1 MIKNYW
7 KKGAKQKTRVIVLAL
22 ILLITLIVLRDDYQP
37 ALLFFRKYIFIIL
50 LCAMVLFLGL
60 RKFRSSV
67 TGSKKIGTL
76 IVMIVF
82 FGILYLV
89 GWHFKMYDYMKTY
102 NVFKNLNKI
111 QINELPLTQNERI
124 QPLRNIYSMANES
137 VGETKDVSL
146 PHLVRV
152 DGLNKWTMA
161 IQPTEKY
168 VWQGMSD
175 NTEEVFAVSST
186 TPFPRF
192 SSENRIAVTFS
203 IGESLKFSRNTY
215 NAVVQRFN
223 PWMLFNFEPSDTFY
237 MKNDAGEW
245 VEVVSLIKWK
255 GFLFP
260 YPTFGGVMVVE
271 SGEHDFNDYIERILI
286 GKGTYISPEE
296 MKNYPYL
303 TKQNTLAEKVSR
315 LQAESL
321 KFLGGFSD
329 PLPWNMETAVKIP
342 DLPNDQNQQPF
353 VTDFDFSDTKIS
365 AYSGLYHWFGLEP
378 VGDERTSL
386 TYSVFVPAD
395 GTDALYY
402 YDHAAKK
409 QGYAGVSA
417 MPLKVIESRKEYDW
431 SVNKPVEFRPYIKD
445 VAGRKRMFFLGTVS
459 AVRDESSQFDG
470 SATPDLALI
479 DSEYRDV
486 VWIDAKHPSQWEK
499 TVYDQLNEAW
509 RASEGIGYYFVD
521 ETKTVETAQKILD
534 SIKAIPV
541 VDKEALQIE
550 KLQRQIDSIKALKET
565 VKKEAVKEVIVKE
578 KEIKEDILNE
588 EEE

>member
-7 KKGAKQKTRVIVLAL
+7 NKGGKQKRIVIFLFL
-22 ILLITLIVLRDDYQP
+22 ILIVALFFLRDNYQP
-37 ALLFFRKYIFIIL
+37 ALLFIRKFIFIIL
-50 LCAMVLFLGL
+50 ISALVLFFGL
-60 RKFRSSV
+60 RKFRSLAS
-67 TGSKKIGTL
+67 TGKRLL
-76 IVMIVF
+76 ILGVLLVF
-82 FGILYLV
+82 FGALYVL
-89 GWHFKMYDYMKTY
+89 GWQMKLYDYVKTY
-102 NVFKNLNKI
+102 NVFNDLNKVEI
-111 QINELPLTQNERI
+111 SELPLTQNERI

-146 PHLVRV
+146 PHLVRIG
-152 DGLNKWTMA
+152 DNNKWTMA

-168 VWQGMSD
+168 VWQGIKD
-175 NTEEVFAVSST
+175 NTEEIFAVSST

-192 SSENRIAVTFS
+192 SNENRIPVTFS
-203 IGESLKFSRNTY
+203 IGESLRFSRNTY

-223 PWMLFNFEPSDTFY
+223 IFQLFTMEPSDTFY
-237 MKNDAGEW
+237 MKNDTGQW

-255 GFLFP
+255 GFFFP
-260 YPTFGGVMVVE
+260 YPTFGGVMVIDNGV
-271 SGEHDFNDYIERILI
+271 HYIRDYIERITI
-286 GKGTYISPEE
+286 GKGTFISPEE
-296 MKNYPYL
+296 MKNHPYL
-303 TKQNTLAEKVSR
+303 NRQNTLAENVSR

-342 DLPNDQNQQPF
+342 DLKEDQNQQPY
-353 VTDFDFSDTKIS
+353 VTDFNFEDTKTG

-386 TYSVFVPAD
+386 TFSVFIPAD
-395 GTDALYY
+395 GTNKFYY
-402 YDHAAKK
+402 YNHASKK

-431 SVNKPVEFRPYIKD
+431 SVNKPVEFRPYIKNI
-445 VAGRKRMFFLGTVS
+445 AGRKRLFFLGTIS
-459 AVRDESSQFDG
+459 AIREGSDNFDG

-509 RASEGIGYYFVD
+509 RSSEGIGEYFVEEEKIIEAANQGEGFEIKPD
-521 ETKTVETAQKILD
+521 STKQQTPTLAKEETVA
-534 SIKAIPV
+534 SIKR
-541 VDKEALQIE
+541 K
-550 KLQRQIDSIKALKET
+550 IDSIKQSRKDLEIERLKRELDSL
-565 VKKEAVKEVIVKE
+565 KQLK
-578 KEIKEDILNE
+578 D
-588 EEE
+588 